1 MDEKMKELLSKMREL
16 GISEEDFRKTLNTAA
31 VEEAERPGDKVAFA
45 KTYKEVR
52 IVFKNI
58 VKEIYQNNG
67 EVDKSVYKAV
77 MGPLEFKAEF
87 RELAISEVTRVVR
100 MLDEMVIKLAEID
113 GREETRKIFLDM
125 MISYEDVVYGN
136 MSLFRFVPLEVFYAF
151 VTRVGADKPAA
162 YEPVT
167 EQKEKG
173 LAILS
178 TQKEI
183 EKAKEDM
190 LNLMAS
196 VFRTPLDRILPE
208 IYIKEFVRLVNLKD
222 YAFDNLVEQNDIFIM
237 YGSIISLLL
246 LVGLL
251 KTGTITKI
259 GLSELK
265 FEVMERTN
273 AEEILKLIG
282 NVE

>member
-31 VEEAERPGDKVAFA
+31 VEEAERPGDKVAFD

-67 EVDKSVYKAV
+67 EIDKSVYKAV
-77 MGPLEFKAEF
+77 ISPLEFKAEF
-87 RELAISEVTRVVR
+87 RELAVSEVTRVVR
-100 MLDEMVIKLAEID
+100 MLDEMVIKLAQID
-113 GREETRKIFLDM
+113 GRQETREVFLDM
-125 MISYEDVVYGN
+125 MTSYEDVVYGN
-136 MSLFRFVPLEVFYAF
+136 MSLFRFVPLEVFYVF
-151 VTRVGADKPAA
+151 VTRVGADKFSA
-162 YEPVT
+162 YRVVT
-167 EQKEKG
+167 
-173 LAILS
+173 
-178 TQKEI
+178 TQKEEGLAVLETEADV

-196 VFRTPLDRILPE
+196 VFRTTLDRMFPE
-208 IYIKEFVRLVNLKD
+208 IYIKEFVRLANLKD
-222 YAFDNLVEQNDIFIM
+222 YAFGDLVTQNDIFIM

-246 LVGLL
+246 LTGLVR
-251 KTGTITKI
+251 TGTITKV
-259 GLSELK
+259 GLSELRL
-265 FEVMERTN
+265 EVMEREN
-273 AEEILKLIG
+273 SEEILKLIG